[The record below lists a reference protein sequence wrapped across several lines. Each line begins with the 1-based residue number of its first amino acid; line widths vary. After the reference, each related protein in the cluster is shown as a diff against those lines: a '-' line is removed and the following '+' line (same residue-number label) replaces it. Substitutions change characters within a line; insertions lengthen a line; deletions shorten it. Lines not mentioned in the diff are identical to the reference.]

1 MKRKII
7 SIKGLAE
14 LTNTHR
20 TRIYDYLREG
30 RIRAEFVDDSDHRYW
45 SITTAKKIAQ
55 VLEEE
60 RASHRPGPGRKLE
73 LKRLRRRRKARK
85 QEVNPQ

>member
-1 MKRKII
+1 MKKKIV

-30 RIRAEFVDDSDHRYW
+30 RIRAEYVDDSDHRYW
-45 SITTAKKIAQ
+45 SITTAKKIAL

-60 RASHRPGPGRKLE
+60 RATHRPGPGRKLE
-73 LKRLRRRRKARK
+73 LKRLRHKRKPRK
-85 QEVNPQ
+85 QGVSPE